1 MNKKIFAWVLAGI
14 AAAALA
20 CIITG
25 IVMYS
30 VAIAKQI
37 SVTAPDYSVL
47 MDQKKAAVAVG
58 LLMVIVGCTFI
69 SLPVAGSI
77 YLLVDCFICKR
88 RAAKA
93 VAVSENVPS
102 QVRDENG
109 NCCSVGSQK
118 KETDTA
124 KNNTDKNL

>member
-14 AAAALA
+14 AVAALA

-37 SVTAPDYSVL
+37 SVTATDYSVL

-69 SLPVAGSI
+69 SLPVAGAI
-77 YLLVDCFICKR
+77 YLLVDYLICKR

-93 VAVSENVPS
+93 AAVSENTSS
-102 QVRDENG
+102 QVSDEDE
-109 NCCSVGSQK
+109 NCCSEGSYK
-118 KETDTA
+118 PETDTTE
-124 KNNTDKNL
+124 NNTDKNL